1 VRRFTNRRTYST
13 YIHTSHRQKLTAAPP
28 RIPLEQDGEGAWWST
43 LRKAPALEFC
53 LREASSRS
61 SRLTH
66 GEGSSQPGVIWRTM
80 PSRTCMTGGKQ
91 CDSHALPCAAGW
103 VSSVGWATCVLMQQ
117 VVHANRIG
125 NDSAPRHGRSTA
137 TSCGSPSRA
146 ALFHTTIVSAL
157 LVAHRAGATEMSR
170 RRAK

>member
-1 VRRFTNRRTYST
+1 MRKFTR
-13 YIHTSHRQKLTAAPP
+13 TSHRQKLTEAPP
-28 RIPLEQDGEGAWWST
+28 RIQQDGEGAWWST

-91 CDSHALPCAAGW
+91 CDPHFLSCAARLAQW
-103 VSSVGWATCVLMQQ
+103 VGWATCVLMQQ
-117 VVHANRIG
+117 AVRSNRIG
-125 NDSAPRHGRSTA
+125 HDSAPKHGRSTA

-146 ALFHTTIVSAL
+146 ALFHTTMVSAL